1 MIGILVGLNC
11 ERCKIDAEFFAFL
24 CFFLRVPGLILY
36 FIASI
41 SISVYAFIL
50 TSYFFVIYNNM
61 FLNGVKQYHT
71 T

>member
-1 MIGILVGLNC
+1 MIGILVGLNRK
-11 ERCKIDAEFFAFL
+11 RCRIDAKFFALL